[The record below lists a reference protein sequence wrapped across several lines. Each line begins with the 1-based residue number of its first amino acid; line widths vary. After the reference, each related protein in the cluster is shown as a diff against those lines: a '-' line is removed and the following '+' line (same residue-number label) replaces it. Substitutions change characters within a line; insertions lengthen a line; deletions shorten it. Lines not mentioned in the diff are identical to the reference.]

1 MKKLLFAAVLTLI
14 TVGLMAQTPM
24 AGNPATVTNA
34 ASTFVQKEITGACRS
49 VSVQFVLTKTS
60 GTIAGKATVQG
71 SLDGTNYTNIDS
83 LTLTDVTTNTLITE
97 LSTCPY
103 RFYKVLVVGSGTMG
117 GVLNGYIKASSF
129 GGNSTVQAIKSVY
142 SNALDTVTNTG
153 TKNLTAAKVTLHYR
167 TVSIG
172 ITVTKV
178 SGTLAG
184 TITLQGSIDGVNYAT
199 IPTAYIET
207 PASQT
212 PYTTGGAATFTVPNY
227 TAPTKIFTI
236 IGSPYVYY
244 RASYTGSGTMVG
256 TIKGNILVQ
265 PQ

>member
-1 MKKLLFAAVLTLI
+1 MKKVFIAAFLTLF
-14 TVGLMAQTPM
+14 TVGLHAQTPM
-24 AGNPATVTNA
+24 SGNPATVTNA
-34 ASTFVQKEITGACRS
+34 AATFVQKEITGACRS
-49 VSVQFVLTKTS
+49 VSVQFVLTKVS
-60 GTIAGKATVQG
+60 GTIAGKATIQG
-71 SLDGTNYTNIDS
+71 SLDGTNYTNVDS

-97 LSTCPY
+97 FSTCPY
-103 RFYKVLVVGSGTMG
+103 RFYKVLVVGSGTMAG
-117 GVLNGYIKASSF
+117 TLNGYIKASSF
-129 GGNSTVQAIKSVY
+129 GGNSTVQSIKSIY

-153 TKNLTAAKVTLHYR
+153 VKYLTSPKITLPYR

-172 ITVTKV
+172 VTVTKT

-184 TITLQGSIDGVNYAT
+184 TITLQGSIDGVNYIT
-199 IPTAYIET
+199 VPTAFIET

-227 TAPTKIFTI
+227 SAPVKIFTI